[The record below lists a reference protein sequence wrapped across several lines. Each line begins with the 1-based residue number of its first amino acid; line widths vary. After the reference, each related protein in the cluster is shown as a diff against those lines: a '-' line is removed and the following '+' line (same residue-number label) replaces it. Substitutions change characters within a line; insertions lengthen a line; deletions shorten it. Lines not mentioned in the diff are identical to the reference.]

1 MNQANVA
8 ALTALLVE
16 VLEPGNLSAEE
27 IGDLAEDLAAHGVL
41 APSSLTDEQAREV
54 VSARLDF
61 EPPGTY
67 TVRPRLV
74 IATLE
79 RIARG
84 ERP

>member
-1 MNQANVA
+1 MNERNVA
-8 ALTALLVE
+8 ALKAILVE
-16 VLEPGNLSAEE
+16 LLKPGNLSADEVR
-27 IGDLAEDLAAHGVL
+27 DLAEDLAGQGVL
-41 APSSLTDEQAREV
+41 VPSSLTDEQARDV

-79 RIARG
+79 RVARG
-84 ERP
+84 EA